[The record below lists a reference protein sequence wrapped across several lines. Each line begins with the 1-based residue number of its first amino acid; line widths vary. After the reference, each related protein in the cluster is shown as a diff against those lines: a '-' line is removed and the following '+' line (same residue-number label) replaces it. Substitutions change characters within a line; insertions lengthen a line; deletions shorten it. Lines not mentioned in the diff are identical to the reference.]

1 MYDLNFDG
9 FFLLKYF
16 FYFLKRY
23 IIFNVFFIILV
34 IGFKD
39 VKFYVKGD
47 VDNYFNKDIDDIL
60 EEFVEMFKCE
70 KWDILV
76 NGVLLLMSF
85 IFVFLIKEV
94 FIRRLNVLDD

>member
-1 MYDLNFDG
+1 M
-9 FFLLKYF
+9 
-16 FYFLKRY
+16 
-23 IIFNVFFIILV
+23 
-34 IGFKD
+34 
-39 VKFYVKGD
+39 KFYVKGD

-60 EEFVEMFKCE
+60 EEFVEMFNCE

-94 FIRRLNVLDD
+94 FIWRLNVLDE